1 MIRKHKRRY
10 FASLLFI
17 IAYGLFM
24 AVAGVYANSFSGD
37 PIPIF
42 LGLFFGAP
50 FLAYVLGIVW
60 RYNITLSL
68 IDDEADT
75 SDTVTHQ
82 QTEKRKR
89 QALDD
94 VLRDLSD
101 DDLVRLR
108 QRLSDGSIDDEIL
121 YDQLV
126 GDDGESIRYN

>member
-10 FASLLFI
+10 LISLTFI
-17 IAYGLFM
+17 LAYGLAM
-24 AVAGVYANSFSGD
+24 SVAGVLAFGFAGD
-37 PIPIF
+37 PILMI
-42 LGLFFGAP
+42 LGLLFGAP
-50 FLAYVLGIVW
+50 ILAYMIGIVW

-68 IDDEADT
+68 IEDEADT
-75 SDTVTHQ
+75 SDTVIE
-82 QTEKRKR
+82 QTDKRKR

-108 QRLSDGSIDDEIL
+108 HRLQDGTIDDGVL

-126 GDDGESIRYN
+126 GDDGEYISHN